1 MTCGVSRHLEVLRAL
16 RVAKYTRNRM
26 PTTKELCHEL
36 RIHRSVL
43 DRVLKDLVKR
53 GDLIKH
59 PRRTLS
65 YEVK

>member
-16 RVAKYTRNRM
+16 RVAKHTANRL
-26 PTTKELCHEL
+26 PTTKELCHDL

-43 DRVLKDLVKR
+43 ERILSDLVKR
-53 GDLIKH
+53 GELVKH
-59 PRRTLS
+59 PRGTLS